1 MAPNDVTELKMQHME
16 REIADLRKDMTD
28 MKAKYDGH
36 IVTVV
41 WGALGVAAL
50 VVWEPIKAILT
61 GGRQ

>member
-1 MAPNDVTELKMQHME
+1 MAPSDVT
-16 REIADLRKDMTD
+16 DLRIKHLEQEIEGLRSDMAA